1 MNKSINL
8 LSILLGIMIVF
19 SSCKTEFEK
28 IRTSNDP
35 VKILEEAN
43 KLYKEG
49 SYVKAQ
55 SLYDIIIPFYR
66 GKKEADD
73 IFYNYAQT
81 HYELG
86 DYILASHYFD
96 SYAKTFGNSPRREDA
111 SFMAAYSNYLLSPS
125 YRLDQTFTE
134 KAIAELQLFVN
145 NYPTSERVERSNKM
159 IEELRAKLEV
169 KAFEQGKL
177 YFRIRE
183 YQSAITSFKNVL
195 LDYPDTENYQ
205 EIYYY
210 IVKSAYQLAANSV
223 YEKKKE
229 RFEETLKY
237 YNQFKKRYPRS
248 KYLKDLRGDIEN
260 ANKQIKTLS
269 V

>member
-1 MNKSINL
+1 MSRSIKFFSAL
-8 LSILLGIMIVF
+8 IAILIFF

-35 VKILEEAN
+35 TKILTEAT
-43 KLYKEG
+43 KQYKQEN
-49 SYVKAQ
+49 YLKAQ

-73 IFYNYAQT
+73 IFYNYAYT

-96 SYAKTFGNSPRREDA
+96 SYAKTFGNSSRKEEA
-111 SFMAAYSNYLLSPS
+111 SFMSAYSNYLLSPS
-125 YRLDQTFTE
+125 YRLDQTYTK
-134 KAIAELQLFVN
+134 KAIADLQLFVN
-145 NYPTSERVERSNKM
+145 NFPTSDKVDKSNDM

-169 KAFEQGKL
+169 KAFEEGKL
-177 YFRIRE
+177 YFKIKE

-205 EIYYY
+205 EVNYY
-210 IVKSAYQLAANSV
+210 IIKSAYLLAANSIFD
-223 YEKKKE
+223 KKKE

-248 KYLKDLRGDIEN
+248 KFLKELKSDIEN
-260 ANKQIKTLS
+260 ANKQIKSLS

>member
-1 MNKSINL
+1 MKKSINFLVAL
-8 LSILLGIMIVF
+8 LICSFLF
-19 SSCKTEFEK
+19 TSCKTEFEK

-35 VKILEEAN
+35 ARILEEAT
-43 KLYKEG
+43 KLYKQG
-49 SYVKAQ
+49 DYLKAQ

-73 IFYNYAQT
+73 IFFNYAQT

-86 DYILASHYFD
+86 DYILASHYYN
-96 SYAKTFGNSPRREDA
+96 SYSNTFGNSPRREE
-111 SFMAAYSNYLLSPS
+111 SSYMAAYSNYLLSPS
-125 YRLDQTFTE
+125 FRLDQTYTE
-134 KAIAELQLFVN
+134 KAIAELQQFVN
-145 NYPTSERVERSNKM
+145 NYPMSDKVKNSNKM
-159 IEELRAKLEV
+159 IEELRAKLET

-177 YFRIRE
+177 YYRIRE
-183 YQSAITSFKNVL
+183 YQSAITTFKTVL

-205 EIYYY
+205 EIYFY
-210 IVKSAYQLAANSV
+210 IVKSAYLLAANSI

-237 YNQFKKRYPRS
+237 YNQFKKRYPKS
-248 KYLKDLRGDIEN
+248 KYLKELRSDIEN

>member
-1 MNKSINL
+1 MSKSIVFL
-8 LSILLGIMIVF
+8 ALVLVLGLSM

-35 VKILEEAN
+35 VKILAEADD
-43 KLYKEG
+43 LYKEDNFL
-49 SYVKAQ
+49 KAQ

-66 GKKEADD
+66 GKKEADN

-81 HYELG
+81 YYELG

-96 SYAKTFGNSPRREDA
+96 SYSKTFGNSPRREEA

-125 YRLDQTFTE
+125 YRLDQTYTQ

-145 NYPTSERVERSNKM
+145 NYPTSNKVKESNKM
-159 IEELRAKLEV
+159 IDELRAKLEV
-169 KAFEQGKL
+169 KAFEEGKL

-195 LDYPDTENYQ
+195 LDYPDTRNFQ
-205 EIYYY
+205 EVYYY
-210 IVKSAYQLAANSV
+210 IIKSAYSLAANSI

-229 RFEETLKY
+229 RFEETIKY

-248 KYLKDLRGDIEN
+248 KYLKDLKKDIEN
-260 ANKQIKTLS
+260 ANKQIKSLS

>member
-1 MNKSINL
+1 MNKSVNFL
-8 LSILLGIMIVF
+8 FAILAVLVLTT
-19 SSCKTEFEK
+19 SCKTEFEK

-35 VKILEEAN
+35 AKILTEAN

-49 SYVKAQ
+49 NYLKAQ

-81 HYELG
+81 HYESG
-86 DYILASHYFD
+86 DYILAAHYFD
-96 SYAKTFGNSPRREDA
+96 SYAKTFGNSPRKEDA
-111 SFMAAYSNYLLSPS
+111 SYMAAYSNYLLSPS
-125 YRLDQTFTE
+125 YRLDQTYTE

-145 NYPTSERVERSNKM
+145 NFPNSEKVASSNKK
-159 IEELRAKLEV
+159 IDELRAKLET

-183 YQSAITSFKNVL
+183 YQSAITAFKNVL
-195 LDYPDTENYQ
+195 LDYPDTKNFQ
-205 EIYYY
+205 EVNYY
-210 IVKSAYQLAANSV
+210 IIRSAYLLAANSV
-223 YEKKKE
+223 YDKKKE

-237 YNQFKKRYPRS
+237 YNQFKKRYPKS
-248 KYLKDLRGDIEN
+248 KYLKELRNDIEN
-260 ANKQIKTLS
+260 ANKQIKSLS

>member
-1 MNKSINL
+1 MSKSVHFL
-8 LSILLGIMIVF
+8 FTILLCILAF
-19 SSCKTEFEK
+19 TSCKTEFEK

-35 VKILEEAN
+35 PVILKEAN
-43 KLYKEG
+43 KLYKQG
-49 SYVKAQ
+49 QYLKAQ

-66 GKKEADD
+66 GRQEADD

-86 DYILASHYFD
+86 DYILAAHYFD
-96 SYAKTFGNSPRREDA
+96 SYAKTFGNSPRREEA

-125 YRLDQTFTE
+125 FRLDQTYTE

-145 NYPTSERVERSNKM
+145 NFPMSEKVGESNEM
-159 IEELRAKLEV
+159 IEELRAKLEI

-195 LDYPDTENYQ
+195 LDYPDTDNYQ

-210 IVKSAYQLAANSV
+210 IIKSAYLLAANSV
-223 YEKKKE
+223 YDKKKE

-237 YNQFKKRYPRS
+237 YNQFKKRYPKS
-248 KYLKDLRGDIEN
+248 KYLKELRSDIEN
-260 ANKQIKTLS
+260 ANEQIKSLS

>member
-1 MNKSINL
+1 MSRSIKFLSL
-8 LSILLGIMIVF
+8 LLVSLFLL

-35 VKILEEAN
+35 ARILAEAN
-43 KLYKEG
+43 KLYKKKD
-49 SYVKAQ
+49 YLKAQ
-55 SLYDIIIPFYR
+55 SLYDIVIPFYR

-73 IFYNYAQT
+73 LFYRYAYT

-96 SYAKTFGNSPRREDA
+96 SYARTFGNSTRKEEA
-111 SFMAAYSNYLLSPS
+111 SFMSAYSNYMLSPA
-125 YRLDQTFTE
+125 YRLDQTYTA
-134 KAIAELQLFVN
+134 KAIAELQLFTN
-145 NYPTSERVERSNKM
+145 NFPTSERVAESNK
-159 IEELRAKLEV
+159 IIDELRAKLEV
-169 KAFEQGKL
+169 KSFEEGKL
-177 YFRIRE
+177 YFKIRQ
-183 YQSAITSFKNVL
+183 YQAAITSFKNVL
-195 LDYPDTENYQ
+195 IDYPDTENFQ
-205 EIYYY
+205 EVNYY
-210 IVKSAYQLAANSV
+210 IIKSAYLLAANSI

-248 KYLKDLRGDIEN
+248 KFLKQLKNDIDN
-260 ANKQIKTLS
+260 ANKQLKSLS

>member
-1 MNKSINL
+1 MKRSIKFL
-8 LSILLGIMIVF
+8 FSLAVVIVLF

-43 KLYKEG
+43 KLYKQEN
-49 SYVKAQ
+49 YLKAQ
-55 SLYDIIIPFYR
+55 ALYDIIIPFYR

-73 IFYNYAQT
+73 IFYNYAYT
-81 HYELG
+81 HYELN

-96 SYAKTFGNSPRREDA
+96 SYAKTFGNSTRKEEA

-125 YRLDQTFTE
+125 YRLDQTYTK

-145 NYPTSERVERSNKM
+145 NFPASDKVSQSNKI
-159 IEELRAKLEV
+159 IEELRAKLET

-177 YFRIRE
+177 YFKIRQ
-183 YQSAITSFKNVL
+183 YQAAITSFKNVL
-195 LDYPDTENYQ
+195 IDYPDTENFQ
-205 EIYYY
+205 EVYYY
-210 IVKSAYQLAANSV
+210 IIKSAYLLAANSI

-248 KYLKDLRGDIEN
+248 KYLKELRSDIDN
-260 ANKQIKTLS
+260 ANKQLKSLS